1 MAQVPLTLLSLDS
14 SLPDGS
20 GLGGEA
26 GGGEGGGGEEGEA
39 QLATLPRLHLLLR
52 LLHLPRLLQVLHHR
66 LQPLLLLG
74 RGSVQAQ
81 CHGRG
86 FKLNQNHSI
95 TGLLSCA
102 DLLQLLLELLD
113 DLYLDLGLRRALV
126 VEDVAPGE
134 VPVELL

>member
-74 RGSVQAQ
+74 HCLVQA
-81 CHGRG
+81 HSVTALA
-86 FKLNQNHSI
+86 LNLTRTTSI

-102 DLLQLLLELLD
+102 DLL
-113 DLYLDLGLRRALV
+113 
-126 VEDVAPGE
+126 
-134 VPVELL
+134 